1 MPARLQVGQLREELA
16 ARGLK
21 TQGTKQILLAKL
33 TEALEKEVGRALGG
47 ERRLAQW
54 AASAVGRMAEGEVLA
69 ELEAR
74 GVGQYSTPTEAAGA
88 LQALMQREWV
98 AEALHGLAG
107 GSGGGAAP
115 AADGEWGA
123 SEFGEGGAYG
133 GNGSSGGEPYVMSP
147 EEAAALERPF
157 VSGRVGD
164 PTLSVALVCGGQ
176 TQLQRD
182 AALAAAR
189 VAAHYLQS
197 DRSHGLLPQ
206 QQLQE
211 GAGVCCLAGC

>member
-1 MPARLQVGQLREELA
+1 MPCFPAPLPHCCPHSHSPSACLPHPPACLPLPGSLVPARLQVGQLREELA

-88 LQALMQREWV
+88 LQALVR
-98 AEALHGLAG
+98 G
-107 GSGGGAAP
+107 P
-115 AADGEWGA
+115 
-123 SEFGEGGAYG
+123 
-133 GNGSSGGEPYVMSP
+133 
-147 EEAAALERPF
+147 
-157 VSGRVGD
+157 
-164 PTLSVALVCGGQ
+164 
-176 TQLQRD
+176 
-182 AALAAAR
+182 
-189 VAAHYLQS
+189 
-197 DRSHGLLPQ
+197 
-206 QQLQE
+206 
-211 GAGVCCLAGC
+211 